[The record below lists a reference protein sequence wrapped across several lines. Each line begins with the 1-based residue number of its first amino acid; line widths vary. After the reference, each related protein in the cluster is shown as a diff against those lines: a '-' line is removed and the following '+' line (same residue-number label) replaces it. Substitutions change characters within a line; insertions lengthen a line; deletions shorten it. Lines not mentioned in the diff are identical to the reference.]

1 MSRCE
6 RVHGFCHG
14 DTETQRRTSNAETAK
29 PAEKRAKSA
38 TMSRCDCAHGFCHGD
53 TETQRRTSNAETAK
67 PAEKRAKFATMS
79 RCDRV
84 HGFCHGDTETR
95 RSGAHAGR
103 RARRRT
109 QAGAAGLLSGQ
120 TDGRKRKPIALGVC
134 VSARPHA
141 RAAAMRRRATRC
153 QLCVSV
159 SLARIFFVR
168 LRDLRAFVVSL
179 VPRSISRRNRTSTNL
194 TAPAHC
200 RKLHGCPP
208 FIPREK
214 TCRARSASSCV

>member
-1 MSRCE
+1 MFCRCQTRHESRSRGNE
-6 RVHGFCHG
+6 HKAPKARHDVTLRPRPRVLPRRHR
-14 DTETQRRTSNAETAK
+14 DTEKRVERRDRKARR
-29 PAEKRAKSA
+29 EKRAKSA
-38 TMSRCDCAHGFCHGD
+38 TMSRCDRVHEFCHGD
-53 TETQRRTSNAETAK
+53 TKTL
-67 PAEKRAKFATMS
+67 
-79 RCDRV
+79 
-84 HGFCHGDTETR
+84 
-95 RSGAHAGR
+95 RSGAHAAR
-103 RARRRT
+103 RTTRRT

-179 VPRSISRRNRTSTNL
+179 VPRSISRRNRASTNL
-194 TAPAHC
+194 TAPAHY

-208 FIPREK
+208 FMPREK

>member
-1 MSRCE
+1 MFCRCQTRHESRSRGNE
-6 RVHGFCHG
+6 HKAPKARHDVTLRPRPRVLPRRHR
-14 DTETQRRTSNAETAK
+14 DTEKRVERRDRKARR
-29 PAEKRAKSA
+29 EKRAKSG

-53 TETQRRTSNAETAK
+53 TET
-67 PAEKRAKFATMS
+67 
-79 RCDRV
+79 
-84 HGFCHGDTETR
+84 R
-95 RSGAHAGR
+95 RSGAHAAR
-103 RARRRT
+103 RATRRT

-194 TAPAHC
+194 TAPAHY

-208 FIPREK
+208 FMPREK